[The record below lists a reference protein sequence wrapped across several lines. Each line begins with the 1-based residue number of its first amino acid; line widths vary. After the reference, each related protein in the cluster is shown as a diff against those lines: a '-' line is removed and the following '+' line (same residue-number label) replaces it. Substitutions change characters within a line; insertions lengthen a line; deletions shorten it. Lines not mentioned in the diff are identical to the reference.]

1 MWEFQKT
8 CARRGCTSRGVSIR
22 FFGVA
27 MRYPRCSDGPNQGYT
42 PPTRQQLLSTWGD
55 DSQAVSP
62 MEDSERLTIMSL
74 SRPNTQHT
82 AAGLPYD
89 RDSELVATRRKNG
102 GHERTLVPLY
112 SRSSLAVRSAA
123 LSTLKQLDQ
132 PRPLTSWSS
141 ASWSATSSASQESKE
156 QQWVTMLGTRG
167 NTILGKL
174 RPVEN
179 SVQWQPEPC
188 LTHPTPAQAPL
199 GLVLAEVEASSTKRV
214 RSICIWPLSFNARA
228 LGFRSAVAL
237 VHPTPD
243 TAGCPRRCRN
253 RT

>member
-1 MWEFQKT
+1 MWELLKT
-8 CARRGCTSRGVSIR
+8 CARSAVARRVASRGSECESS
-22 FFGVA
+22 A
-27 MRYPRCSDGPNQGYT
+27 SPMRYPRCSDGPNQGYT

-55 DSQAVSP
+55 DSQALSP
-62 MEDSERLTIMSL
+62 IEDSERLAIMSM
-74 SRPNTQHT
+74 SRPNTQQHM

-89 RDSELVATRRKNG
+89 RDGELVATRRKIG

-141 ASWSATSSASQESKE
+141 ASWSAASSASQESKE

-174 RPVEN
+174 
-179 SVQWQPEPC
+179 
-188 LTHPTPAQAPL
+188 
-199 GLVLAEVEASSTKRV
+199 GL
-214 RSICIWPLSFNARA
+214 
-228 LGFRSAVAL
+228 
-237 VHPTPD
+237 
-243 TAGCPRRCRN
+243 
-253 RT
+253 

>member
-1 MWEFQKT
+1 
-8 CARRGCTSRGVSIR
+8 
-22 FFGVA
+22 

-89 RDSELVATRRKNG
+89 RDSELVATRRKIG

-179 SVQWQPEPC
+179 SVQWQTEPC
-188 LTHPTPAQAPL
+188 LTHPTPAQVPL

>member
-1 MWEFQKT
+1 MAPLFPRGKRRRHGAT
-8 CARRGCTSRGVSIR
+8 HCARRPRRRDLCRYVGTSENLREERGCASRR
-22 FFGVA
+22 VA
-27 MRYPRCSDGPNQGYT
+27 RGSESSASPMRYPRCSDGPNQGYT

-55 DSQAVSP
+55 DSQAFSP
-62 MEDSERLTIMSL
+62 IEDSERLAIMSM
-74 SRPNTQHT
+74 SRPNTQQHM

-89 RDSELVATRRKNG
+89 RDGELVATRRKIG

-141 ASWSATSSASQESKE
+141 ASWSAASSASQESKD

-174 RPVEN
+174 
-179 SVQWQPEPC
+179 
-188 LTHPTPAQAPL
+188 
-199 GLVLAEVEASSTKRV
+199 GL
-214 RSICIWPLSFNARA
+214 
-228 LGFRSAVAL
+228 
-237 VHPTPD
+237 
-243 TAGCPRRCRN
+243 
-253 RT
+253 

>member
-1 MWEFQKT
+1 
-8 CARRGCTSRGVSIR
+8 
-22 FFGVA
+22 

-55 DSQAVSP
+55 DSQALSP
-62 MEDSERLTIMSL
+62 IEDSERLAIMSM
-74 SRPNTQHT
+74 SRPNTQHM

-89 RDSELVATRRKNG
+89 RDGELVATRRKIG
-102 GHERTLVPLY
+102 GRERTLVPLY
-112 SRSSLAVRSAA
+112 SRSSLGVRSAA

-141 ASWSATSSASQESKE
+141 ASWSAASSASQESKE

-174 RPVEN
+174 GCRELCAVVRAC
-179 SVQWQPEPC
+179 S

-199 GLVLAEVEASSTKRV
+199 GLVLAEVEASSTKRA